1 MNWLPCV
8 HTKILRKIKYKEIM
22 YTGEDIH
29 KAQEERKEALIKK
42 HRIMKYNTE
51 I

>member
-1 MNWLPCV
+1 MC
-8 HTKILRKIKYKEIM
+8 
-22 YTGEDIH
+22 TGEDIH
-29 KAQEERKEALIKK
+29 KAQEERKEVLIKK